1 MKLSVNNYNQPTP
14 VWFRKLKR
22 AVSLTVTF
30 GCALLLAL
38 GYTDQSLALIIIKL
52 SESFLMNMLD
62 ILAGEDV

>member
-1 MKLSVNNYNQPTP
+1 MKLSVNNIDKPSP
-14 VWFRKLKR
+14 VWFSKLKR

-62 ILAGEDV
+62 IFGGEDV